1 MTLPYSDTTDHL
13 RSPALTAKGDHRQYV
28 KHSYS
33 DRANEIVET
42 LTESDEN
49 TLRLYRKNSVGGTF
63 PIKLQ
68 IVLKVIEKLNQ
79 EHIVSWLPHGRS
91 FMIHRPREFEDEI
104 MCKFFKQTKLT
115 SFQRQL
121 NLYDFQRI
129 THGRD
134 AGSYYHEL
142 FLRGRPLLAKRVVRR
157 KVKGTKIRASSS
169 PDDEPNFYAMPPV
182 VPIRSSGV
190 SKSTMSMMNQDQGLY
205 AHGANLSPMPS
216 TMNETLRAPL
226 SGLTSASLRNM
237 YDQSSR
243 YPLGNH
249 PSPLQNNAL
258 LSSVQTP
265 LEQSSSLY
273 SDLMKIYGSNRSPIS
288 STYGGSL
295 DTLAQT
301 YAGSLDNLNYS
312 RALTASAPQRN
323 YLGSSLPI
331 GSEQLIKAE
340 ARYQA
345 GLALLNQQDY
355 SSFDSMS
362 RLRGLPPVSSE
373 RDPRYSHLN
382 ELAIAEESMNSQLY
396 LRLRQQQQKNSF
408 LKQI

>member
-1 MTLPYSDTTDHL
+1 MTLPYSDTTNHL

-28 KHSYS
+28 KHSYC

-49 TLRLYRKNSVGGTF
+49 TLRLYRKDSVGGTF

-68 IVLKVIEKLNQ
+68 IVLKVVEKLNQ
-79 EHIVSWLPHGRS
+79 EHIISWLPHGRS

-169 PDDEPNFYAMPPV
+169 PDDEPNFYTMPPV
-182 VPIRSSGV
+182 VPIRPSEV

-205 AHGANLSPMPS
+205 AHGANLPPMTS
-216 TMNETLRAPL
+216 SINETLGAPL
-226 SGLTSASLRNM
+226 SALTSASLRNM

-249 PSPLQNNAL
+249 SCPLQNNSL
-258 LSSVQTP
+258 LSSVRTP

-273 SDLMKIYGSNRSPIS
+273 SDLMQIYGSSRSPIS
-288 STYGGSL
+288 PTYGGSL

-301 YAGSLDNLNYS
+301 YAGSLDNLNYAS
-312 RALTASAPQRN
+312 ALTASARQRN
-323 YLGSSLPI
+323 YLGSSFPTQ
-331 GSEQLIKAE
+331 SEELIKAE

-345 GLALLNQQDY
+345 GLALLNQHDS

-382 ELAIAEESMNSQLY
+382 ELAIAEESMNSQLF